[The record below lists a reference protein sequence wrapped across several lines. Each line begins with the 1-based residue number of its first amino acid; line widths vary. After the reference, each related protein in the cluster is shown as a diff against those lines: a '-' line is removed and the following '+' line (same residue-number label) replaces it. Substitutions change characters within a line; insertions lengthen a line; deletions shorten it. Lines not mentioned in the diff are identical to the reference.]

1 MTAEDAQN
9 WGIIDKIVDT
19 RKNSELTEKVKLKI
33 LYFFIF

>member
-19 RKNSELTEKVKLKI
+19 RKNSELNEKSKN
-33 LYFFIF
+33 